1 MEKKQIKS
9 LSVFVAILVI
19 VKGQNVADDAP
30 SKCPEEDCLIIAK
43 IVTMRFLVAIV
54 MLLIYY
60 NYSET
65 ELISCIYW
73 IWLSGWEL
81 GHG

>member
-65 ELISCIYW
+65 ELISCIY
-73 IWLSGWEL
+73 
-81 GHG
+81 

>member
-1 MEKKQIKS
+1 M
-9 LSVFVAILVI
+9 AILVI

-43 IVTMRFLVAIV
+43 VIITRFLVAIV

-60 NYSET
+60 DYSET
-65 ELISCIYW
+65 
-73 IWLSGWEL
+73 
-81 GHG
+81 